1 MGLGEWY
8 LRRGRID
15 RRTWWLHY
23 TLPIMGLGLLANIA
37 DAALG
42 YPVFSSTVD
51 PGDPW
56 AYVGGPLTALVS
68 LLTVVPSISSS
79 VARLHDRGHS
89 AWWLLWML
97 LPLVGWLVLFIQNG
111 FLAGQLVRNR
121 YGYPPGQPTPTW

>member
-23 TLPIMGLGLLANIA
+23 TLPIFGLSLLANLA

-42 YPVFSSTVD
+42 YPVFSMTVD
-51 PGDPW
+51 SNDVW
-56 AYVGGPLTALVS
+56 AYLGGPLTTVVS
-68 LLTVVPSISSS
+68 LLTIVPSISST
-79 VARLHDRGHS
+79 VTRLHDRGHS

-97 LPLVGWLVLFIQNG
+97 LPVIGWLVLFVQNG
-111 FLAGQLVRNR
+111 FLAGQPLQNR
-121 YGYPPGQPTPTW
+121 YGYPPGQPAPTW